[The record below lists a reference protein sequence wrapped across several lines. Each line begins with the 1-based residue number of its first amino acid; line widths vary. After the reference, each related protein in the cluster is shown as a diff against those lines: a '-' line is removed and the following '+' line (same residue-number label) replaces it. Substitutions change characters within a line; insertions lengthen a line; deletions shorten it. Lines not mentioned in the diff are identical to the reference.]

1 MELLMSME
9 SKEDQSPLE
18 LPGQDMRAQGFQAKG
33 APHTKV
39 GKLDRSWEA

>member
-18 LPGQDMRAQGFQAKG
+18 LPGQEVRVQGFQAKG
-33 APHTKV
+33 APHSKA